1 VKKITITA
9 QRKEKGEHMKQ
20 EETVDE
26 DAGTTESV
34 ITALQKVITLL
45 DRIKNA
51 IEDSSSKI
59 PNASIQLNTVTQ
71 ATEVATVEILDVL
84 DQMGTK
90 IHMIENGLKEFN
102 EVGISE
108 RQLLMLTGIRQ
119 TLSELKENTSN
130 ITVTLQIQDITA
142 QKIGAANHMIES
154 VRRELLNELNYF
166 ETAKK
171 KTDEARRQVAE
182 EIADPKAYAVNA
194 SCKKTPEHQSKID
207 EVVTAWQENGK
218 K

>member
-1 VKKITITA
+1 MPDEKK
-9 QRKEKGEHMKQ
+9 
-20 EETVDE
+20 VNE

-59 PNASIQLNTVTQ
+59 PNASVQLNTVTQ
-71 ATEVATVEILDVL
+71 ATELATVEILDVL

-90 IHMIENGLKEFN
+90 IHMVENGLKEFD
-102 EVGISE
+102 EKGISE

-119 TLSELKENTSN
+119 TLLELKENTSN
-130 ITVTLQIQDITA
+130 ITVALQVQDITA
-142 QKIGAANHMIES
+142 QKIGAANHLIES
-154 VRRELLNELNYF
+154 VRKELLNELNYF

-171 KTDEARRQVAE
+171 KTDEARRYVE
-182 EIADPKAYAVNA
+182 EDKAGPKSFDVNA
-194 SCKKTPEHQSKID
+194 SYMKTPEHQSKID
-207 EVVTAWQENGK
+207 EVVTAWKENEK
-218 K
+218 SS

>member
-1 VKKITITA
+1 MLDEKKVN
-9 QRKEKGEHMKQ
+9 EN
-20 EETVDE
+20 
-26 DAGTTESV
+26 AGTTESV

-59 PNASIQLNTVTQ
+59 PNVSVQLNTVTQ
-71 ATEVATVEILDVL
+71 ATELATVEILDVL

-90 IHMIENGLKEFN
+90 IHMVENGLEEFDGK
-102 EVGISE
+102 GIPE

-119 TLSELKENTSN
+119 TLAELRENTSN
-130 ITVTLQIQDITA
+130 ITVALQVQDITA
-142 QKIGAANHMIES
+142 QKIGAANHLIES

-171 KTDEARRQVAE
+171 KTDEARRHVE
-182 EIADPKAYAVNA
+182 EEKAGPKSFDVNA
-194 SCKKTPEHQSKID
+194 LDMKTPEHQTKID
-207 EVVTAWQENGK
+207 EVVTAWKENEK
-218 K
+218 SS

>member
-1 VKKITITA
+1 
-9 QRKEKGEHMKQ
+9 M
-20 EETVDE
+20 VDE
-26 DAGTTESV
+26 NKTVEDTGTTESV

-59 PNASIQLNTVTQ
+59 PNASVQLNTVTQ
-71 ATEVATVEILDVL
+71 ATELATVEILDVL

-90 IHMIENGLKEFN
+90 IHMVENGLKEFDAK
-102 EVGISE
+102 GISE

-130 ITVTLQIQDITA
+130 ITVALQVQDITA
-142 QKIGAANHMIES
+142 QKIGAANHLIES
-154 VRRELLNELNYF
+154 VRKELLNELNYF

-171 KTDEARRQVAE
+171 KTDEARRYVEDDKAG
-182 EIADPKAYAVNA
+182 PKSFDVNA
-194 SCKKTPEHQSKID
+194 SYMKTPEHQSKID
-207 EVVTAWQENGK
+207 EVVTAWQENEK

>member
-1 VKKITITA
+1 MKQDKITDDDDVA
-9 QRKEKGEHMKQ
+9 
-20 EETVDE
+20 
-26 DAGTTESV
+26 TTESV
-34 ITALQKVITLL
+34 ISALQKVITLL

-51 IEDSSSKI
+51 IEESSSKI
-59 PNASIQLNTVTQ
+59 PNASVQLNTATQ

-90 IHMIENGLKEFN
+90 IHMVENGLKEFDHD
-102 EVGISE
+102 GISE

-130 ITVTLQIQDITA
+130 ITVTLQVQDIMA
-142 QKIGAANHMIES
+142 QKIGAANHLIES
-154 VRRELLNELNYF
+154 VRKELLTELNFF
-166 ETAKK
+166 ETAKR
-171 KTDEARRQVAE
+171 KTDNARRQVAE
-182 EIADPKAYAVNA
+182 EIIDPKSFDINA
-194 SCKKTPEHQSKID
+194 SYKKSPEDQSKID